1 MSTSPTHDTRHA
13 STWPGIATT
22 ALRVAFGIIWMVAAA
37 LTWLP
42 DFASHYVGYL
52 LNAAQGQ
59 PGWNAWW
66 FSAWI
71 ALVTPH
77 AALFTWL
84 TRLAVS
90 AIAICLVIGFGGRT
104 LYALGALFSLLVWST
119 AEGFGG
125 PYAVGVS
132 NIGTAITYVLIF
144 LALIGLHYRAGLV
157 PYSLD
162 YLIERR
168 WPRWQKIAEWSSAT
182 EPPPAP
188 EALPPGVQIVAVL
201 GIVVVL
207 ALLIAGLPSTLNVK
221 SASPSTA
228 AAAVSPLMLASK
240 EPIQKARDARLPPV
254 AGDGRTATIE
264 VIAEDQ
270 KVAIANGVEY
280 QAWTFGGQVPAP
292 MIHLRQGQVV
302 TVKFTNRGTMHHALD
317 FHSAITP
324 PNLNYVDI
332 NPGETLEYTFV
343 ASTPGAF
350 VYHCGTP
357 PVLLHMANGMFGA
370 IIVDP
375 ATPLPEASESYVI
388 VQSEWYTQQMAGNLM
403 GPSFEKMLQMRP
415 DEIVFNGIAN
425 QYHDQPLPITAGKRA
440 RIYFVNAGPNLWS
453 AFHVIGGMFDKIYPD
468 ADASHALS
476 GVSTH
481 SVGPGEGAVF
491 DVILP
496 KAGKYPF
503 VDHSMAHMAIGA
515 VGILQAQGDSAAAT
529 PAQPTLTQA
538 GGAATAAPAHA
549 AAPEPAG
556 PYQFDTARG
565 DALYTQHCAAC
576 HQATGMGLPGAFPPL
591 KGDPVVLDANPAK
604 HIQAILHGV
613 QGQTINGTAYP
624 SPMPPFGATLS
635 DSEVADI
642 VNHERTSWG
651 NQARNATADDVKAAR

>member
-1 MSTSPTHDTRHA
+1 MSSTSTADRHP
-13 STWPGIATT
+13 SPWPGIATT
-22 ALRVAFGIIWMVAAA
+22 ALRVAFGIIWMVGAA

-42 DFASHYVGYL
+42 DFAAHYVGYL
-52 LNAAQGQ
+52 HNAAQGQ
-59 PGWNAWW
+59 PGWNSWW
-66 FSAWI
+66 FEMWI

-77 AALFTWL
+77 ATLFTWL

-90 AIAICLVIGFGGRT
+90 AIAIALLIGFGGRT

-132 NIGTAITYVLIF
+132 NIGTAITYVLLF
-144 LALIGLHYRAGLV
+144 VALIGLHYRAGLV

-168 WPRWQKIAEWSSAT
+168 WPRWQRIAEWSNAT
-182 EPPPAP
+182 TPPPP
-188 EALPPGVQIVAVL
+188 PPALPPGVQITAIV

-221 SASPSTA
+221 SASPTTA

-240 EPIQKARDARLPPV
+240 EPIAKTRDARLPPL
-254 AGDGRTATIE
+254 AGDGQTATIE
-264 VIAEDQ
+264 VIAEDT
-270 KVAIANGVEY
+270 KVSIANGVEY
-280 QAWTFGGQVPAP
+280 QAWTFGGVVPAP
-292 MIHLRQGQVV
+292 VIHLRQGQTVH
-302 TVKFTNRGTMHHALD
+302 VKFTNRGTMHHALD

-324 PNLNYVDI
+324 PDLNYVDI
-332 NPGETLEYTFV
+332 QPGETLEYTFV
-343 ASTPGAF
+343 AETPGAF
-350 VYHCGTP
+350 VYHCGTA
-357 PVLLHMANGMFGA
+357 PVLLHMANGMYGA

-388 VQSEWYTQQMAGNLM
+388 VQSEWYTQQIEGRLM
-403 GPSFEKMLQMRP
+403 GPNFEKMLQMRP
-415 DEIVFNGIAN
+415 DVIAFNGVAN

-440 RIYFVNAGPNLWS
+440 RIYFVNAGPSLWS
-453 AFHVIGGMFDKIYPD
+453 AFHVIGGMFDKVYPS
-468 ADASHALS
+468 ADAADALT
-476 GVSTH
+476 GVSTY

-491 DVILP
+491 DLVIP

-515 VGILQAQGDSAAAT
+515 VGIFEAQGGAA
-529 PAQPTLTQA
+529 PPKPTLTKA
-538 GGAATAAPAHA
+538 VAAAAPAHA

-556 PYQFDTARG
+556 PYKFDTARG
-565 DALYTQHCAAC
+565 DSLNAQHCGAC
-576 HQATGMGLPGAFPPL
+576 HQATGMGLAGAFPPL
-591 KGDPVVLDANPAK
+591 KGDAVVLDANPAK
-604 HIQAILHGV
+604 HIKTILHGM
-613 QGQTINGTAYP
+613 QGETIGGTAYA
-624 SPMPPFGATLS
+624 SPMPPFASLLS

-651 NQARNATADDVKAAR
+651 NQAKQVSAEDVKAAR